1 MRLFTAHPEYMK
13 YFSNFSDVPL
23 DQLRTFARF
32 RRHGL
37 NVARSLDQAIGEL
50 NDVPK
55 LVDRFTALGVT
66 HGGRKIS
73 EQAFQI
79 LVPKNSRSPDSYL
92 VILL

>member
-1 MRLFTAHPEYMK
+1 MK

-23 DQLRTFARF
+23 DQLRAFARF

-73 EQAFQI
+73 EQAFQVRDKTKV
-79 LVPKNSRSPDSYL
+79 L
-92 VILL
+92 